1 MTDLVVRRMSF
12 QFDASESEVPFLWQ
26 PANPGFSIYCNA
38 FTFIAVPFEKYI
50 IAALRQAQDRFASDA
65 GVAAEAEAF
74 LRQEAQ
80 HAAAHRKHMLA
91 LIEQYPGLEQCY
103 DQTVASYDDLI
114 DAHPV
119 EFHAA
124 YIANLEATFTPMFK
138 VILDHRDSLFGGGD
152 TRVASLMMW
161 HFVEEIEH
169 RSSGLLL
176 YRHLMPDPWYRV
188 KRIRETFRHV
198 GTIAA
203 TVARAFDEHVPFD
216 DRGAS
221 AQEAMSSAL
230 GREFSYRTHRRLDGP
245 PPVFHAVP
253 TGRLLRMLWRLA
265 LSQAP
270 HHDPADQPLP
280 DWADTWMREYERG
293 TDMTRFSGFFG
304 LAGKG

>member
-12 QFDASESEVPFLWQ
+12 QFDATVPFMWQ
-26 PANPGFSIYCNA
+26 PANPGFAIYCNA

-50 IAALRQAQDRFASDA
+50 IAALREAQDRLDSDA
-65 GVAAEAEAF
+65 DVATEAEAF

-80 HAAAHRKHMLA
+80 HAAAHRNHMLA
-91 LIEQYPGLEQCY
+91 LIEQYPGLEKCY
-103 DQTVASYDDLI
+103 QQTMASFNDLL
-114 DAHPV
+114 DSHPV

-138 VILDHRDSLFGGGD
+138 VILDHRDSLFAGGD
-152 TRVASLMMW
+152 SRVASLMMW

-188 KRIRETFRHV
+188 KRIRQTFHHV

-203 TVARAFDEHVPFD
+203 TVAKAFDEHIPFD

-230 GREFSYRTHRRLDGP
+230 RREFTYRMHKWVGGP

-253 TGRLLRMLWRLA
+253 ARGLLRMLWGLV
-265 LSQAP
+265 LSQTP

-280 DWADTWMREYERG
+280 DWVDTWMREYERG
-293 TDMTRFSGFFG
+293 TDMTAF
-304 LAGKG
+304 AGKE